1 MNRVSSSRT
10 FLYPGIKEKGNLR
23 KEEAKMA
30 TSSIDHNFVVKEK
43 QNVERL
49 ISALTTPN
57 TEVAK
62 PTKSVSGKE
71 AVTRLMKKWKN
82 AR

>member
-1 MNRVSSSRT
+1 
-10 FLYPGIKEKGNLR
+10 
-23 KEEAKMA
+23 MA

>member
-1 MNRVSSSRT
+1 
-10 FLYPGIKEKGNLR
+10 
-23 KEEAKMA
+23 MA
-30 TSSIDHNFVVKEK
+30 TSSIDHNFVVKDK

-57 TEVAK
+57 VEVAK
-62 PTKSVSGKE
+62 PAKSISGKE
-71 AVTRLMKKWKN
+71 AVILMKKWKN